1 MVESRRRTIMSKY
14 TLGLDFGT
22 LDGRAVLV
30 DVRTGEELATVVYS
44 YPDGVIDEVLPDSK
58 IKLGPDWALQ
68 NPDDYLA
75 ALKHIIPDVLKKSG
89 VAFEEI
95 IGIGVDFTSCTI
107 LPIDKQGTPLCMKDK
122 WKSNP
127 HSWVKLWKHHA
138 AEPYANR
145 LKDIALERQEKFIH
159 RYGGKISSEWMLPKI
174 WQVLEEAP
182 KIYEATDRFIEAG
195 DWLVLQLTGKERR
208 SSCNAGY
215 KAIWDKKEGYP
226 SPEFFAALHPQL
238 KNVVE
243 EKLSTD
249 IYPTGSKAGG
259 LTLQMAHLTGLKENT
274 PVAVEIIDAHSA
286 VPATTVTQPGKMVL
300 IMGTS
305 TCHMLLSKEQ
315 KLIPG
320 IPGVVEDGILPGY
333 FGYEAGQAAVGDI
346 FDWFI
351 SHYVPASYEREAEK
365 LGVNI
370 YRFLEEKASKL
381 RPLESGLIALDWWN
395 GNRSILNNADL
406 SGLLLGCTLNT
417 KLEDIYRA
425 LIEATAFGTRIII
438 ETFQKNGLPI
448 DELYACGGMPHKDKL
463 LMQIYADVT
472 GREIKVASSRQ
483 ASALGAAM
491 FGAIAAGSEAGGYD
505 SIEDAVTHMA
515 SIEKKTY
522 LPIPENV
529 KVYNQLFAEYK
540 KLHDYFGRGDN
551 QVMERLKRR

>member
-1 MVESRRRTIMSKY
+1 MSKY
-14 TLGLDFGT
+14 TIGLDFGT

-30 DVRTGEELATVVYS
+30 DVKTGEELATAVYS

-58 IKLGPDWALQ
+58 IKLNPDWDLQ
-68 NPDDYLA
+68 NPDNYLGV
-75 ALKHIIPDVLKKSG
+75 LKCAIPEVLKKSNISPKD
-89 VAFEEI
+89 I

-159 RYGGKISSEWMLPKI
+159 RYGDKISSEWMLPKI

-182 KIYEATDRFIEAG
+182 EIYEATDRFIEAG
-195 DWLVLQLTGKERR
+195 DWIVLQLTGQERR

-226 SPEFFAALHPQL
+226 SPEFFTALHLRL

-249 IYPTGSKAGG
+249 IYPIGSKAGG
-259 LTLQMAHLTGLKENT
+259 LTFQMAQLTGLKENT

-286 VPATTVTQPGKMVL
+286 VPAATVTQPSKMVL

-305 TCHMLLSKEQ
+305 SCHMLLSKEQ

-346 FDWFI
+346 FDWFV
-351 SHYVPASYEREAEK
+351 SNCVPVSYGKEAQK
-365 LGVNI
+365 LGLNI
-370 YRFLEEKASKL
+370 YRLLEEKASKL
-381 RPLESGLIALDWWN
+381 RPSESGLIALDWWN

-406 SGLLLGCTLNT
+406 SGLFIGLTLNT
-417 KLEDIYRA
+417 KPEEIYRA
-425 LIEATAFGTRIII
+425 LIESTAFGTRMII
-438 ETFQKNGLPI
+438 ETFVNNGLPI
-448 DELYACGGMPHKDKL
+448 EELYACGGMPHKDKL

-491 FGAIAAGSEAGGYD
+491 FGAIVAGSEAGGYD
-505 SIEDAVTHMA
+505 SIEEAVTHMA

-522 LPIPENV
+522 LPIPENA
-529 KVYNQLFAEYK
+529 KVYNQLFAEYQ
-540 KLHDYFGRGDN
+540 KLHDYFGRGSN

>member
-1 MVESRRRTIMSKY
+1 
-14 TLGLDFGT
+14 
-22 LDGRAVLV
+22 
-30 DVRTGEELATVVYS
+30 
-44 YPDGVIDEVLPDSK
+44 
-58 IKLGPDWALQ
+58 
-68 NPDDYLA
+68 
-75 ALKHIIPDVLKKSG
+75 
-89 VAFEEI
+89 
-95 IGIGVDFTSCTI
+95 
-107 LPIDKQGTPLCMKDK
+107 MKDK

-145 LKDIALERQEKFIH
+145 LKDIALKRQEKFIH
-159 RYGGKISSEWMLPKI
+159 RYGDKISSEWMLPKI

-182 KIYEATDRFIEAG
+182 EIYEATDRFIEAG

-215 KAIWDKKEGYP
+215 KAIWGKKEGYP
-226 SPEFFAALHPQL
+226 SPEFFAALHPRL

-249 IYPTGSKAGG
+249 IYPTGSKAGE
-259 LTLQMAHLTGLKENT
+259 LTLQMAQLTGLKENT

-315 KLIPG
+315 KFG
-320 IPGVVEDGILPGY
+320 F

-346 FDWFI
+346 FDWFLTNC
-351 SHYVPASYEREAEK
+351 VPASYEGEAK
-365 LGVNI
+365 QKGLNI
-370 YRFLEEKASKL
+370 YRLLEEKASKL
-381 RPLESGLIALDWWN
+381 IPSKSGLIALDWWN

-406 SGLLLGCTLNT
+406 SGLLVGLTLNT
-417 KLEDIYRA
+417 KPEDIYRS
-425 LIEATAFGTRIII
+425 LIEATAFGTRVII
-438 ETFQKNGLPI
+438 ETFEKNGLPI
-448 DELYACGGMPHKDKL
+448 EELYACGGMPHKDKL
-463 LMQIYADVT
+463 LMQIYTDVT

-491 FGAIAAGSEAGGYD
+491 FGALAAGSEVGGYD
-505 SIEDAVTHMA
+505 SIEEAVTHMA

-522 LPIPENV
+522 LPLPENV

-551 QVMERLKRR
+551 QVMERLRIR

>member
-1 MVESRRRTIMSKY
+1 MSKY
-14 TLGLDFGT
+14 TVGLDFGT

-30 DVRTGEELATVVYS
+30 DVGTGEELATAAYS

-58 IKLGPDWALQ
+58 TKLGPDCALQ
-68 NPDDYLA
+68 NPVDYLA
-75 ALKHIIPDVLKKSG
+75 ALKHVIPDVLKKSG
-89 VAFEEI
+89 VTSEEI

-107 LPIDKQGTPLCMKDK
+107 LPIDKQSTPLCMKDK

-145 LKDIALERQEKFIH
+145 LKDIALKRQEKFIH
-159 RYGGKISSEWMLPKI
+159 RYGDKISSEWMLPKI

-182 KIYEATDRFIEAG
+182 EIYEATDRFIEAG
-195 DWLVLQLTGKERR
+195 DWLVLQLTGQERR

-226 SPEFFAALHPQL
+226 SPEFFAALHPRL

-259 LTLQMAHLTGLKENT
+259 LTLQMAQLTGLKENT

-346 FDWFI
+346 FDWFVTNCI
-351 SHYVPASYEREAEK
+351 SASYEREAQRQGINIFRLLEK
-365 LGVNI
+365 
-370 YRFLEEKASKL
+370 KATKL
-381 RPLESGLIALDWWN
+381 KPTESGLIALDWWN
-395 GNRSILNNADL
+395 GNRSILNNVDL
-406 SGLLLGCTLNT
+406 SGLLLGLTLNT
-417 KLEDIYRA
+417 KPEDIYRA

-448 DELYACGGMPHKDKL
+448 DELYACGGMPHKDKM

-515 SIEKKTY
+515 SLEKKTY
-522 LPIPENV
+522 IPIPENV
-529 KVYNQLFAEYK
+529 EVYNQLFSEYRR
-540 KLHDYFGRGDN
+540 LHDYFGRGDN

>member
-1 MVESRRRTIMSKY
+1 MSKY
-14 TLGLDFGT
+14 TIGLDFGT

-30 DVRTGEELATVVYS
+30 DVKTGEEIATSVYS

-58 IKLGPDWALQ
+58 TRLGSDWALQ
-68 NPDDYLA
+68 NPADYLGV
-75 ALKHIIPDVLKKSG
+75 LKCAIPEVLKKSS
-89 VAFEEI
+89 VPPKDI

-107 LPIDKQGTPLCMKDK
+107 LPIDKQSTPLCMKDK

-145 LKDIALERQEKFIH
+145 LKDIALKRCEKFIH
-159 RYGGKISSEWMLPKI
+159 RYGDKISSEWMLPKI

-182 KIYEATDRFIEAG
+182 EIYEATDRFIEAG
-195 DWLVLQLTGKERR
+195 DWIVLQLTGKERR

-226 SPEFFAALHPQL
+226 STEFFAALHPRL

-259 LTLQMAHLTGLKENT
+259 LTLQMAWLTGLKENT

-315 KLIPG
+315 KLILG
-320 IPGVVEDGILPGY
+320 IPGVVEDGILPGF

-346 FDWFI
+346 FDWFVTNC
-351 SHYVPASYEREAEK
+351 VPASYEREAKEK
-365 LGVNI
+365 GLNI
-370 YRFLEEKASKL
+370 YRLLEEKASKL
-381 RPLESGLIALDWWN
+381 KPTESGLIALDWWN
-395 GNRSILNNADL
+395 GNRSILNNANL
-406 SGLLLGCTLNT
+406 SGLLVGLTLNT
-417 KLEDIYRA
+417 KPEDIYRA
-425 LIEATAFGTRIII
+425 LIEATAFGTRVII
-438 ETFQKNGLPI
+438 ETFEKNGLPI
-448 DELYACGGMPHKDKL
+448 EELYACGGMPHKDKL
-463 LMQIYADVT
+463 LMQIYTDVT

-491 FGAIAAGSEAGGYD
+491 FGALAAGSEAGGYD
-505 SIEDAVTHMA
+505 SIEEAVDHMA
-515 SIEKKTY
+515 YLEKKTY
-522 LPIPENV
+522 LPLPENV
-529 KVYNQLFAEYK
+529 KAYNQLFAEYK

-551 QVMERLKRR
+551 HVMGRLKRR

>member
-1 MVESRRRTIMSKY
+1 MSKY
-14 TLGLDFGT
+14 TIGLDFGT

-30 DVRTGEELATVVYS
+30 DVRTGEELATSVYS
-44 YPDGVIDEVLPDSK
+44 YPDGVIDEVLPDNK
-58 IKLGPDWALQ
+58 TKLGPDWALQ
-68 NPDDYLA
+68 NPVDYLGV
-75 ALKHIIPDVLKKSG
+75 LKYAIPEVLKKSN
-89 VAFEEI
+89 VSPKDI

-145 LKDIALERQEKFIH
+145 LKDIALKRQEKFIH
-159 RYGGKISSEWMLPKI
+159 RYGDKISSEWMLPKI

-182 KIYEATDRFIEAG
+182 EIYEATDRFIEAG
-195 DWLVLQLTGKERR
+195 DWLILQLTGKERR

-226 SPEFFAALHPQL
+226 SPEFFAALHPRL

-259 LTLQMAHLTGLKENT
+259 LTLQMAQFTGLKEDT

-286 VPATTVTQPGKMVL
+286 VPATTVTRPGKMVL

-346 FDWFI
+346 FDWFVTNCI
-351 SHYVPASYEREAEK
+351 SASYEREAQRQGINIFRLLEK
-365 LGVNI
+365 
-370 YRFLEEKASKL
+370 KATKL
-381 RPLESGLIALDWWN
+381 KPTESGLIALDWWN
-395 GNRSILNNADL
+395 GNRSILNNVDL
-406 SGLLLGCTLNT
+406 SGLLLGLTLNT
-417 KLEDIYRA
+417 KPEDIYRA

-438 ETFQKNGLPI
+438 ETFQKNSLPI
-448 DELYACGGMPHKDKL
+448 DELYACGGMPHKDRL

-472 GREIKVASSRQ
+472 RREIKVASSRQ

-491 FGAIAAGSEAGGYD
+491 FGAIAAGSEAGGYN
-505 SIEDAVTHMA
+505 SIKDAVTHMA
-515 SIEKKTY
+515 SLEKKTY
-522 LPIPENV
+522 IPIPENV
-529 KVYNQLFAEYK
+529 EVYNQLFWVIRK
-540 KLHDYFGRGDN
+540 
-551 QVMERLKRR
+551 

>member
-1 MVESRRRTIMSKY
+1 MERY

-30 DVRTGEELATVVYS
+30 NVKTGEELATAVYS
-44 YPDGVIDEVLPDSK
+44 YPDGVIDEVLPDGK
-58 IKLGPDWALQ
+58 TRLGSDWALQ
-68 NPDDYLA
+68 NPADYLGV
-75 ALKHIIPDVLKKSG
+75 LKCAIPEVLKKSN
-89 VAFEEI
+89 VSPRDI
-95 IGIGVDFTSCTI
+95 IGIGIDFTSCTI
-107 LPIDKQGTPLCMKDK
+107 LPIDKEGIPLCMKEE

-145 LKDIALERQEKFIH
+145 LREIALKRQEKFIH
-159 RYGGKISSEWMLPKI
+159 RYGDKISSEWMLPKI
-174 WQVLEEAP
+174 WQVLEETP
-182 KIYEATDRFIEAG
+182 EIYEATDRFIEAG
-195 DWLVLQLTGKERR
+195 DWLVLQLTGKEMR

-226 SPEFFAALHPQL
+226 SPEFFATLHPRL

-259 LTLQMAHLTGLKENT
+259 LKPQMARLTGLKEGT
-274 PVAVEIIDAHSA
+274 PVAIEIIDAHSA

-320 IPGVVEDGILPGY
+320 IPGVVEDGILPGF

-346 FDWFI
+346 FDWFVTNC
-351 SHYVPASYEREAEK
+351 VPASYEREAQK
-365 LGVNI
+365 QGINI
-370 YRFLEEKASKL
+370 YRLLEEKVTKL
-381 RPLESGLIALDWWN
+381 KPTESGLIALDWWN
-395 GNRSILNNADL
+395 GNRSILNKADL
-406 SGLLLGCTLNT
+406 SGLLLGLTLNT
-417 KLEDIYRA
+417 KPEDIYRA
-425 LIEATAFGTRIII
+425 LIEATAFGTRVII
-438 ETFQKNGLPI
+438 ETFEKNGLPI
-448 DELYACGGMPHKDKL
+448 EELYACGGMPHKDRL

-505 SIEDAVTHMA
+505 SIEDAVAHMA
-515 SIEKKTY
+515 SLEKKTY
-522 LPIPENV
+522 LPISENV
-529 KVYNQLFAEYK
+529 EVYNQLYAEYR

>member
-1 MVESRRRTIMSKY
+1 MNKY
-14 TLGLDFGT
+14 ALGLDFGT

-30 DVRTGEELATVVYS
+30 DVKTGEELSTAVYS
-44 YPDGVIDEVLPDSK
+44 YSDGVIDEVLPDGK
-58 IKLGPDWALQ
+58 TKLGSDWALQ
-68 NPDDYLA
+68 NPDDYLGV
-75 ALKHIIPDVLKKSG
+75 LKCAIPEVLKKSN
-89 VAFEEI
+89 VSPKDI

-127 HSWVKLWKHHA
+127 HSWVKLWKHHS
-138 AEPYANR
+138 AEPYANK
-145 LKDIALERQEKFIH
+145 LKDIALKRQEKFIH
-159 RYGGKISSEWMLPKI
+159 RYGDKISSEWMLPKI
-174 WQVLEEAP
+174 WQILEEAP
-182 KIYEATDRFIEAG
+182 EVYEASDRFIEAG
-195 DWLVLQLTGKERR
+195 DWIILQLTGQERR

-226 SPEFFAALHPQL
+226 SPKFFAALHPKL
-238 KNVVE
+238 KNIVK
-243 EKLSTD
+243 EKLSKD

-259 LTLQMAHLTGLKENT
+259 LTLQMAQFTGLKENT
-274 PVAVEIIDAHSA
+274 PVAIGIIDAHSA
-286 VPATTVTQPGKMVL
+286 VPAATVTQPGKMVL

-320 IPGVVEDGILPGY
+320 IPGVVENGILSGY

-346 FDWFI
+346 FDWFMSSCI
-351 SHYVPASYEREAEK
+351 PVTYEREAKERG
-365 LGVNI
+365 LNI
-370 YRFLEEKASKL
+370 YRLLEEKASKL
-381 RPLESGLIALDWWN
+381 KPGENGLIALDWWN

-406 SGLLLGCTLNT
+406 SGLLIGLTLNT
-417 KLEDIYRA
+417 KPEEIYRA
-425 LIEATAFGTRIII
+425 LIESTAFGTRIII
-438 ETFQKNGLPI
+438 ETFVNNGLPI
-448 DELYACGGMPHKDKL
+448 EELYACGGMPHKDKL

-472 GREIKVASSRQ
+472 DREIKIASSRQ

-491 FGAIAAGSEAGGYD
+491 FGAITAGSEAGGYD

-515 SIEKKTY
+515 SLEKKVY

-529 KVYNQLFAEYK
+529 EAYNQLFAEYRR
-540 KLHDYFGRGDN
+540 LHDYFGRGDN

>member
-1 MVESRRRTIMSKY
+1 MSKY
-14 TLGLDFGT
+14 TIGLDFGT

-30 DVRTGEELATVVYS
+30 DVKTGEETATSVYS

-58 IKLGPDWALQ
+58 TILGPDWALQ
-68 NPDDYLA
+68 NPADYLRV
-75 ALKHIIPDVLKKSG
+75 LKCAIPEVLKKSN
-89 VAFEEI
+89 VSPKDI

-145 LKDIALERQEKFIH
+145 LKDIALKRQEKFIH
-159 RYGGKISSEWMLPKI
+159 RYGDKISSEWMLPKI

-182 KIYEATDRFIEAG
+182 EIYEATDRFIEAG

-226 SPEFFAALHPQL
+226 SPDFFAALHPRL

-249 IYPTGSKAGG
+249 IYPTGSKAGE
-259 LTLQMAHLTGLKENT
+259 LTIQMARLTGLKENT

-320 IPGVVEDGILPGY
+320 IPGVVEGGILPGF

-351 SHYVPASYEREAEK
+351 SNYVPANYEREAKERG
-365 LGVNI
+365 LNV
-370 YRFLEEKASKL
+370 YRLLEEKSSKL
-381 RPLESGLIALDWWN
+381 KPGENGLIALDWWN
-395 GNRSILNNADL
+395 GNRSILNNANL
-406 SGLLLGCTLNT
+406 SGLIIGLTLNT
-417 KLEDIYRA
+417 KAEDIYRA
-425 LIEATAFGTRIII
+425 LIEATAFGTRVII
-438 ETFQKNGLPI
+438 ETFEKNGLPI
-448 DELYACGGMPHKDKL
+448 EELYACGGMPHKDKL

-491 FGAIAAGSEAGGYD
+491 FGALTAGSEAGGYD
-505 SIEDAVTHMA
+505 SIEEAVTHMA

-522 LPIPENV
+522 LPLPENV

-540 KLHDYFGRGDN
+540 KLHDYLGRGDN
-551 QVMERLKRR
+551 RVMERLKRS